1 MPLGPEVLGLPD
13 LRLRDASMGP
23 RNRDE
28 MSLI

>member
-1 MPLGPEVLGLPD
+1 MSLGPEVLGLPD

-23 RNRDE
+23 RNCDE